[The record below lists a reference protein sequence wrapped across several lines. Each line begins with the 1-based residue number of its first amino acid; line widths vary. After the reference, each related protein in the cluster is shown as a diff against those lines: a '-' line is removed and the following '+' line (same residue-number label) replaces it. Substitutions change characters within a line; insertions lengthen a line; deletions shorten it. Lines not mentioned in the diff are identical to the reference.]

1 MNYIS
6 FHVIVKLES
15 GEKMTFRITAK
26 DIDSAKA
33 HVRNYLAK
41 KGKPI
46 NSMRCVTVKNT
57 N

>member
-6 FHVIVKLES
+6 FHVSVRLES

-46 NSMRCVTVKNT
+46 NSMRCVTVKNM